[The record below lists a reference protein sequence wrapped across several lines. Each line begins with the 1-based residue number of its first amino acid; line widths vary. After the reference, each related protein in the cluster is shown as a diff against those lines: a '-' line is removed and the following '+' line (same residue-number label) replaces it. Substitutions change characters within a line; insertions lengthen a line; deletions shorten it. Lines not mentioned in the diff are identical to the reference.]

1 MAGDPTQDRH
11 ALTPDRLYRTCDAG
25 RFRFRT
31 TAEVGEVRALSSQ
44 PRAFDAVSFAVAI
57 KERGYNLFVLG
68 PPGSGKHWGVRDF
81 LRQELAQ
88 GKPPSDWVY
97 VNNFKTPHR
106 PIAIELAPG
115 RGTELSDAMEALIED
130 LRTGLPAVFESE
142 DYQNRQGSIETAL
155 RQRQEEAFEAL
166 NEEAARESIA
176 VVRTPQGF
184 AMAPA
189 PGGEVIKPEA
199 FNALPAEERAAYEA
213 RVKALQEKLAT
224 ILKSVPRWQKERR
237 DQLRALNREVAG
249 TIVEN
254 AVEELRNGFSDV
266 APVLA
271 YLDELRA
278 DLIEN
283 ALLFL
288 AQDEEQSPFA
298 GTGLADG
305 RFDRYRVNTLVD
317 RSADATTPVV
327 AEDHPTLGNLVGR
340 VEHLQQQGAL
350 VTNFRLIKAGSLH
363 HANGGYLLIDA
374 RSILTEPF
382 AWQALKR
389 ALRVGAIRIES
400 LGEQMSSIHTI
411 TLEPDPIP
419 LDVKVVLF
427 GDRQLYYLLSE
438 LDPDMRDLF
447 KVMADFDDT
456 AEWTDAGEDLY
467 ASLIAAV
474 ARRQELRPLDAG
486 AVARAVEQAA
496 RNADDAQKI
505 SLHIGPLA
513 DLLREANYWAG
524 SAASRTIGR
533 AHIQRAI
540 DERLAR
546 ADRIRTNSQ
555 EMILRDIAMIDT
567 DGEAVGQINGLSVLS
582 LGEGTFGRPSRITA
596 RVRVG
601 TGTVVDIERE
611 VELGG
616 PLHSKGV
623 LILSGFLQA
632 RYALDVPI
640 SLAASLVFEQSY
652 GGVDGDSA
660 SSAELYALLSALSG
674 VPIRQSVAVTG
685 SVNQLGEVQA
695 IGGANHKIEGFF
707 DICAER
713 GLTGGQGVIIP
724 QSNVQHLMLRH
735 DVVEACRAGRF
746 RVWSVATIDQGIEVL
761 TGRPA
766 GERAGDG
773 GFPDGSISRLV
784 EDRLISF
791 ARSRRAFGAGPGAH
805 ATADP
810 IA

>member
-1 MAGDPTQDRH
+1 MS
-11 ALTPDRLYRTCDAG
+11 
-25 RFRFRT
+25 
-31 TAEVGEVRALSSQ
+31 ALSSQ

-81 LRQELAQ
+81 LRQELTE

-106 PIAIELAPG
+106 PMAIELAPG
-115 RGTELSDAMEALIED
+115 RGVELEKAMEALIED

-142 DYQNRQGSIETAL
+142 DYQNRQGSIEATL

-166 NEEAARESIA
+166 NEEAARESVAI
-176 VVRTPQGF
+176 VRTPQGF

-189 PGGEVIKPEA
+189 PDGEVIKPEA
-199 FNALPAEERAAYEA
+199 FNALPPEERAAYEA
-213 RVKALQEKLAT
+213 KVKTLQEKLAA
-224 ILKSVPRWQKERR
+224 ILKSVPRWQKDRR

-249 TIVEN
+249 TVVDH
-254 AVEELRNGFSDV
+254 AVEDVRNGFADV

-278 DLIEN
+278 DLIAN
-283 ALLFL
+283 APLFL
-288 AQDEEQSPFA
+288 ARDEEQSPFA
-298 GTGLADG
+298 GTALADG

-317 RSADATTPVV
+317 RRADAGATPVV
-327 AEDHPTLGNLVGR
+327 VEDHPTLGNLVGR

-467 ASLIAAV
+467 ASLVGAV
-474 ARRQELRPLDAG
+474 ARRQKLRPLDPG
-486 AVARAVEQAA
+486 AVARVVEQAA
-496 RNADDAQKI
+496 RNADDAQKL

-513 DLLREANYWAG
+513 DLLREANHWAG
-524 SAASRTIGR
+524 SAASETIG
-533 AHIQRAI
+533 ADHIQRAI
-540 DERLAR
+540 DECLAR
-546 ADRIRTNSQ
+546 ADRIRRTSQ

-567 DGEAVGQINGLSVLS
+567 DGEAVGQINALSVLS
-582 LGEGTFGRPSRITA
+582 LREGTFGRPSRITA
-596 RVRVG
+596 RARVG

-640 SLAASLVFEQSY
+640 SLTASLVFEQSY

-674 VPIRQSVAVTG
+674 VPIRQSIAVTG

-713 GLTGGQGVIIP
+713 GLTGRQGVTIP
-724 QSNVQHLMLRH
+724 QSNIQHLMLRR

-746 RVWSVATIDQGIEVL
+746 RVWSVSTIDQGIEVL

-766 GERAGDG
+766 GERGGDG
-773 GFPDGSISRLV
+773 GFPDGSINRLV

-791 ARSRRAFGAGPGAH
+791 ANSRRAFGAALGSRA
-805 ATADP
+805 ATDP